1 LPPNP
6 FGSYELLEVI
16 GRGGMGTVYKARQVV
31 LDVVDA
37 VKVMSSRCLR
47 HPALRRRF
55 LDEMQTQVRLKHPN
69 IVQVRDAG
77 EFHDEPYFAMVYES
91 GGDLAGLIQEHGPPS
106 PERAADLVRQVAE
119 AVAYGHAHDKKIIH
133 CDLKPHNILLSAEG
147 TPKVTDFGLALLL
160 ARPEDG
166 GPAAGE
172 PVGTPSYMPPEQA
185 RGRLD
190 EVGPWSDVYGLGAVL
205 YELLT
210 GYPPFRG
217 SVAEVLRQVKEDE
230 PRRPRAVNPRVPRR
244 LEAICLRCLQKDPRR
259 RYATAREVAGALD
272 GFLRPWWKRRWR
284 EAGVAAA
291 GVLLA
296 VGLLWAGWRAY
307 RAPRDT
313 AYAAVRSAEA
323 YRQQGDRRRALE
335 HYSLAKN
342 QFGGLVNSPWPW
354 PDRPTLRYRLAQV
367 LTALGELYEDAREP
381 REAEASLEEARA
393 QLAALPTGDGRHPEY
408 TPCLAEVHHNLGN
421 LFANRNVWDRAQDHY
436 QQSLELRQ
444 RLVAADPRDPVY
456 RRDLARS
463 YGYLGDAQL
472 ALGAFAEALNSY
484 QEAEK
489 LRAQLATEHAD
500 DVEALCL
507 HARDFGNMGDY
518 YDRLGQ
524 PEKAAESYRRRLTY
538 YREKVEPLCDRLPGE
553 YQTERADTALGLAEL
568 ELDRPGVPP
577 EEVAGLLRQA
587 RAEYTQL
594 LNGEPDDAAPP
605 PLVAGLAEIHVAWGK
620 YHHFQERHDA
630 AANELKAAQRL
641 FESLDNR
648 NKART
653 DDYYYWAVTYALQG
667 ERAQGAER
675 AGAQARAVD
684 KLKMSVRNGF
694 NQLARLER
702 DRSFAGLKQARPQ
715 EFNDIVKG
723 IRDRRKAP

>member
-16 GRGGMGTVYKARQVV
+16 GRGGMGTVYKARHVV
-31 LDVVDA
+31 LDVADA
-37 VKVMSSRCLR
+37 VKVMSSHCLR

-91 GGDLAGLIQEHGPPS
+91 GGDLARLIQEQGPPS

-119 AVAYGHAHDKKIIH
+119 AVAYAHAHEKKIIH
-133 CDLKPHNILLSAEG
+133 CDIKPHNILLSAEG

-166 GPAAGE
+166 GPTAGE

-210 GYPPFRG
+210 GQPPFRG
-217 SVAEVLRQVKEDE
+217 SVAEVLRQVIEDE
-230 PRRPRAVNPRVPRR
+230 PPRPRAFNPRVPRR

-259 RYATAREVAGALD
+259 RYATAREVAEALQA
-272 GFLRPWWKRRWR
+272 FLRPWWKRRWR
-284 EAGVAAA
+284 EAAVGATC
-291 GVLLA
+291 VLLA

-307 RAPRDT
+307 RTPRDT

-323 YRQQGDRRRALE
+323 YRKEGDRRRALE
-335 HYSLAKN
+335 NYSLAKN

-354 PDRPTLRYRLAQV
+354 PDRPALRYGLARA
-367 LTALGELYEDAREP
+367 LTALGELYDEAREP
-381 REAEASLEEARA
+381 REAEASLEEAGA
-393 QLAALPTGDGRHPEY
+393 QLAALPTGDARHPEY
-408 TPCLAEVHHNLGN
+408 TLCLAEVHHNLGN
-421 LFANRNVWDRAQDHY
+421 LFADQDDWDRAQEHY
-436 QQSLELRQ
+436 EQSLELRR
-444 RLVAADPRDPVY
+444 RLVAADERNPVY

-472 ALGAFAEALNSY
+472 ALGAFAEALHSY
-484 QEAEK
+484 REAEK
-489 LRAQLATEHAD
+489 LRAELAAENPE

-518 YDRLGQ
+518 YDRLGR
-524 PEKAAESYRRRLTY
+524 PETAAEFYRRRLAY
-538 YREKVEPLCDRLPGE
+538 YQEKVAPRCDRLPGE
-553 YQTERADTALGLAEL
+553 YQTERADTALALAEL
-568 ELDRPGVPP
+568 DLDRPGRPPSEVP
-577 EEVAGLLRQA
+577 ELLRQA
-587 RAEYTQL
+587 QAEYTQL
-594 LNGEPDDAAPP
+594 LNGEPEDAAA

-620 YHHFQERHDA
+620 YHHFRERHDA
-630 AANELKAAQRL
+630 AAAELKAAQHL
-641 FESLDNR
+641 FESLDDR
-648 NKART
+648 NKARA

-675 AGAQARAVD
+675 AGAQARAAD
-684 KLKMSVRNGF
+684 KLKLSVRHGF

-702 DRSFAGLKQARPQ
+702 DRSFAGLKKARSR
-715 EFNDIVKG
+715 EFDDIVKG
-723 IRDRRKAP
+723 NRDRRKAP